1 MEKLLAIAADDRQ
14 TQPYPETHAF
24 NVLTA
29 LYQDN
34 QLGADVSPFI
44 AQGQPHD
51 AHHCQAFSTA
61 AYEPL
66 YT

>member
-1 MEKLLAIAADDRQ
+1 MEELLGLAADDAQ
-14 TQPYPETHAF
+14 AQPYPQTHAF

-44 AQGQPHD
+44 AQGQ
-51 AHHCQAFSTA
+51 
-61 AYEPL
+61 L
-66 YT
+66 